1 MTKLSG
7 KTNLYDYDVTMFG
20 KKTHQNSHTNLTN
33 VMTQALNLYSVYFT
47 HNLRIWQLLHLFAMY
62 LHTIDVRRCRKY
74 SLIVNSN
81 RIESVIDWFTFYVF

>member
-7 KTNLYDYDVTMFG
+7 KTNLYDYDVTMFER
-20 KKTHQNSHTNLTN
+20 KTHIKIITN
-33 VMTQALNLYSVYFT
+33 VMAQALNLYSVYFT

-81 RIESVIDWFTFYVF
+81 RIESVIDWFAFYVF